1 MWYVLRTASRSDA
14 DFVSSATQVLHATAR
29 MLLVA
34 IAVTFLCW
42 HFFSVAT
49 WPAERYWQSWV
60 VLLILGPASLL
71 CLWMIPRWFLAA
83 QSLWLLALTAAITL
97 AMYVLQEPFVAFL
110 YALIPLIAVVTI
122 GWPGGLFA
130 QAVVVATAVWFTAG
144 PGMPLLLVP
153 VATSVVAGGLICA
166 LLGWAAT
173 HALITVVQWSLFS
186 FEQAREVLE
195 EARDQRLELKEVQRD
210 LIRANAELARLTD
223 RLTVLQQ
230 VADEARRAKEDFVA
244 KVSHELRTPLN
255 MIIGFSEMITASPK
269 VYGSDLP
276 PTLLTDVAAIQ
287 RNSEHLARLVDD
299 VLDLSQVEAG
309 RMAVTKEWGSL
320 PEIVGDA
327 ALAVR
332 ALFEAKGLALEVQ
345 MAPDLPPVFCDTTRI
360 REVLI
365 NLLSNAGRFTDRGG
379 VTVQAWIDGQEV
391 VVSVTDTGAG
401 IRLEDQTRVFE
412 PFQQADSSIRR
423 RQGGTGLGLSI
434 SKRFVEM
441 HEGRMWLESELDVGT
456 TVFFTLPLR
465 HPGSAEGAF
474 EGWQRWFNPY
484 DPYEYRMR
492 SGRSKAPP
500 PEIVPRLVLLEK
512 GRALQRLLVRYFG
525 DVELVCVP
533 DIESACSELERSP
546 AQALIVNAAS
556 YAQGSAIADKLS
568 ALPYGTPA
576 FVCSIAGEESA
587 SQDLGIHRYLV
598 KPVTRDT
605 LLDAL
610 GGLGSE
616 IGSVLLVDDQIEV
629 LQLFSRMLASSER
642 GYRLVR
648 AKSGKRALQLLRQR
662 KPDVMILDLFMPG
675 MDGFQVLQAKQQDPE
690 IRDIPVVV
698 VSAQDPVGQPI
709 VSSGLQVVRGE
720 GLSISDLMACIH
732 TLSQLLSPAGRPD
745 RALSETS
752 VA

>member
-1 MWYVLRTASRSDA
+1 MWYVLRTSTKSGA
-14 DFVSSATQVLHATAR
+14 DFISSATELLHTTAR
-29 MLLVA
+29 TLIAA
-34 IAVTFLCW
+34 IVFTFLCW
-42 HFFSVAT
+42 HFVSVAT
-49 WPAERYWQSWV
+49 WPAAQNWQSWA
-60 VLLILGPASLL
+60 VLLILGPASILA
-71 CLWMIPRWFLAA
+71 LWAMPRWFLGS
-83 QSLWLLALTAAITL
+83 QVLWLAALMAGITL
-97 AMYVLQEPFVAFL
+97 SAYVFQEPFVAFL

-122 GWPGGLFA
+122 GWPGGLLAEGAIIALVVWLLRAPTVPALSLA
-130 QAVVVATAVWFTAG
+130 QA
-144 PGMPLLLVP
+144 L
-153 VATSVVAGGLICA
+153 SVGAGGVICG

-173 HALITVVQWSLFS
+173 HALVTVVQWSLFS

-210 LIRANAELARLTD
+210 LILANEELARLTD

-244 KVSHELRTPLN
+244 NVSHELRTPLN
-255 MIIGFSEMITASPK
+255 MIIGFSEMITASPRI
-269 VYGSDLP
+269 YGAELP

-287 RNSEHLARLVDD
+287 RNSEHLAKLVDD

-309 RMAVTKEWGSL
+309 SMALTKEWGSL

-332 ALFEAKGLALEVQ
+332 ALFEAKGLALEVE

-365 NLLSNAGRFTDRGG
+365 NLLSNAGRFTDHGG
-379 VTVQAWIDGQEV
+379 VRIRAWVEAEDV
-391 VVSVTDTGAG
+391 VLSVRDTGPG
-401 IRLEDQTRVFE
+401 IRPGDQKRIFE

-423 RQGGTGLGLSI
+423 SHGGTGLGLSI

-456 TVFFTLPLR
+456 TVFFALPLR
-465 HPGSAEGAF
+465 QPSAAGGATQ
-474 EGWQRWFNPY
+474 GWQRWFNPY
-484 DPYEYRMR
+484 DAYEYRVR

-500 PEIVPRLVLLEK
+500 PAIVPRLVLLER
-512 GRALQRLLVRYFG
+512 GHVLRRLLARYFG
-525 DVELVCVP
+525 EVELIGVPDVE
-533 DIESACSELERSP
+533 SAWTELERSP

-556 YAQGSAIADKLS
+556 YAEGSAIAGKLGV
-568 ALPYGTPA
+568 LPYGTPA

-587 SQDLGIHRYLV
+587 SQDLGISRYLV
-598 KPVTRDT
+598 KPVTREA
-605 LLDAL
+605 LLAAL
-610 GGLGSE
+610 GELGSE
-616 IGSVLLVDDQIEV
+616 IGSVLLVDDEIEV
-629 LQLFSRMLASSER
+629 LQLFSRMLASSDR

-648 AKSGKRALQLLRQR
+648 ARNGKRGLQLLRQR

-675 MDGFQVLQAKQQDPE
+675 MDGFQVLQAKRQDLE

-720 GLSISDLMACIH
+720 GLSISDLVACIH
-732 TLSQLLSPAGRPD
+732 ALSQILSLSGKRD
-745 RALSETS
+745 RALPETS